1 MAERMQ
7 SIWQVIVRMSERSP
21 WLFGTA
27 VVGIAGMLVFRKLHK
42 NWVGAVGP
50 LLCAVFLTLGLYWGG
65 RSYTYYFFI
74 YAGFTCL
81 AGVVAI
87 HIAAGLYEMVWGK
100 GPKRNSQPGK
110 GMLALAAV
118 LTLVLTGASYQLCA
132 NTYLLG
138 VPKEDC
144 VQYKFADI
152 IHEKENATLLN
163 YGFLD
168 AGFYYAADILPV
180 NKYFACSIFR
190 MKTCRRCVLSSA
202 RSCRRRAWILS

>member
-1 MAERMQ
+1 MA
-7 SIWQVIVRMSERSP
+7 VRHGGSRDRRN
-21 WLFGTA
+21 
-27 VVGIAGMLVFRKLHK
+27 AGFSQASQ

>member
-100 GPKRNSQPGK
+100 GQNGIPSRAK
-110 GMLALAAV
+110 G
-118 LTLVLTGASYQLCA
+118 C
-132 NTYLLG
+132 
-138 VPKEDC
+138 
-144 VQYKFADI
+144 
-152 IHEKENATLLN
+152 
-163 YGFLD
+163 
-168 AGFYYAADILPV
+168 
-180 NKYFACSIFR
+180 
-190 MKTCRRCVLSSA
+190 
-202 RSCRRRAWILS
+202 